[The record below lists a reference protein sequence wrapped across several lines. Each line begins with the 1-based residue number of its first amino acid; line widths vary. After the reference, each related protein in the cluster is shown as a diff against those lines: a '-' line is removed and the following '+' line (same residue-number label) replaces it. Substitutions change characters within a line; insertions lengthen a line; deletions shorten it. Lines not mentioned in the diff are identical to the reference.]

1 MLIVV
6 MQSATSNKKDKKT
19 IPRLPKVR
27 SKREFFHSWV
37 SAGSVIPSPTNV
49 HPQRASST
57 PIILTPSISIPRPP
71 HPALFWTRGSASG
84 WIGFWWLFGNS
95 TDLNNTEKHWRNMEE

>member
-1 MLIVV
+1 
-6 MQSATSNKKDKKT
+6 MQSATSNKKDEQT
-19 IPRLPKVR
+19 ISRLPKVR
-27 SKREFFHSWV
+27 SKHAFFIV
-37 SAGSVIPSPTNV
+37 GPVLEV
-49 HPQRASST
+49 ASST
-57 PIILTPSISIPRPP
+57 PIILTPSISTPRPP